1 MARVWDSTEVAVDPI
16 LSMGVAVIGYGNQG
30 RAQALN
36 LRERGVRVSI
46 GNVEDGYAD
55 QARADG
61 FSVLP
66 IARAA
71 EQADLILFL
80 LPDEVQPDVHRE
92 QLAPVLHRGQVL
104 SFASGYNVTFG
115 FIQPAEDLD
124 LIMVAPRMIGRGVL
138 QLPREGRGFP
148 VLVGVEKDVSGR
160 ALEIAVALAGA
171 IGAAFPGGCIVESSF
186 REEAT
191 IDLFSEHT
199 WAAATV
205 YLLKTCCEMLI
216 EAGVSPEAAILE
228 TYASGE
234 LGEIGK
240 AMAELGLAGQMRLH
254 SHTSQYGQLRWGDRW
269 LGAGAR
275 RLMRE
280 ALARIQDGSFAEAW
294 QQEQQEGL
302 GEFHA
307 RWDDLLGADLFTKE
321 EALYGRLGRVSSRRT
336 EPGDLPSAERQARS
350 VGDEPVQS
358 GKRAGAMSRKPR
370 RKPAR

>member
-1 MARVWDSTEVAVDPI
+1 MARVWNGTEVAVDPV
-16 LSMGVAVIGYGNQG
+16 LSMSVAVIGYGNQG

-46 GNVEDGYAD
+46 GNVDDGYAD

-66 IARAA
+66 IASAG
-71 EQADLILFL
+71 EQADLILYL
-80 LPDEVQPDVHRE
+80 LPDEVQPAVYRE

-104 SFASGYNVTFG
+104 SFASGYNITYG
-115 FIQPAEDLD
+115 FIQPAQDLD

-138 QLPREGRGFP
+138 DLPREGRGFP

-160 ALEIAVALAGA
+160 ALEVAVALAGA

-216 EAGVSPEAAILE
+216 DAGVSPEAAILE

-240 AMAELGLAGQMRLH
+240 AMAELGLVGQMRLH
-254 SHTSQYGQLRWGDRW
+254 SHTSQYGQLLWGDRW
-269 LGAGAR
+269 LAAGAR
-275 RLMRE
+275 QLMRE
-280 ALARIQDGSFAEAW
+280 ALEKIQDGSFAEAW
-294 QQEQQEGL
+294 HREQEEGL
-302 GEFHA
+302 EEFRHRWGE
-307 RWDDLLGADLFTKE
+307 LLETDLFTKE
-321 EALYGRLGRVSSRRT
+321 EALYRRLGRVAS
-336 EPGDLPSAERQARS
+336 RQA
-350 VGDEPVQS
+350 EPT
-358 GKRAGAMSRKPR
+358 KTPER
-370 RKPAR
+370 